1 MGPFD
6 RGLLLLYSLCF
17 TVILG
22 LMLLMCTGWVPALQL
37 AENIFT
43 PERQVIFAA
52 AGIILFVAGLRL
64 MFASIKPGKRME
76 KVAVIED
83 NPLGQ
88 VRIALTAVESLVSKV
103 VANFTGVREVRPK
116 VLTQADGIAVQVK
129 LVTAP
134 SISIPEVS
142 QEIQQQVKERVL
154 EVTGITVNN
163 VRVVVDNITTA
174 KPRVE

>member
-22 LMLLMCTGWVPALQL
+22 LLLLMYAGWTPALQL
-37 AENIFT
+37 AENVFT
-43 PERQVIFAA
+43 PERQVIFIA
-52 AGIILFVAGLRL
+52 AGIVLFVAGLRL
-64 MFASIKPGKRME
+64 ILTSIIPRKRME

-103 VANFTGVREVRPK
+103 VGNFNGVREVRPK
-116 VLTQADGIAVQVK
+116 VLTQTDGIAIQVK

-142 QEIQQQVKERVL
+142 QEIQQQVKDKVL

-163 VRVVVDNITTA
+163 IRVVVENITTA